1 MTDEMTCDRL
11 ALALDDYL
19 DGRDGGA
26 SHAAIDAH
34 LAGCAPCRAMV
45 VDVGALRGA
54 ARALGPMEPPA
65 HVWPALQARL
75 AQALASE
82 AQPVKP
88 RVLAERNNRWPGWS
102 GWSWQPLAAAAMLT
116 LVVSSLTWLGSQ
128 LGDRPSPRFVRASPA
143 GDAGDGFA
151 EFRLAEAQYTD
162 AIARL
167 EDVAGAAD
175 PRAIDG
181 VTSVTLQ
188 SSLADIDSVIGEA
201 RAALAQEPGDEL
213 SQESLLDAL
222 GSKVAVL
229 QDTLALLGDGDEA
242 AARAPEELNQ

>member
-1 MTDEMTCDRL
+1 MTDEVTCDRL

-19 DGRDGGA
+19 DGRDGVA

-34 LAGCAPCRAMV
+34 LADCAPCRAIV
-45 VDVGALRGA
+45 VDVGRLRRA
-54 ARALGPMEPPA
+54 ARALGPIEPPA

-75 AQALASE
+75 EKAHAGE
-82 AQPVKP
+82 AQPAETHFLAG
-88 RVLAERNNRWPGWS
+88 RVDAWA
-102 GWSWQPLAAAAMLT
+102 WQPLAAAAMLA
-116 LVVSSLTWLGSQ
+116 LVVSSLTWLGGQ
-128 LGDRPSPRFVRASPA
+128 LGSQPGDPPSSRSAAGSTA
-143 GDAGDGFA
+143 GDAGDSFA

-167 EDVAGAAD
+167 QGVAGAAD
-175 PRAIDG
+175 PGAIDG
-181 VTSVTLQ
+181 ITSVTLQ
-188 SSLADIDSVIGEA
+188 SSLDDIDSVIGEA

-229 QDTLALLGDGDEA
+229 QDTVALLGDGDA
-242 AARAPEELNQ
+242 AAAQAPEELNQ